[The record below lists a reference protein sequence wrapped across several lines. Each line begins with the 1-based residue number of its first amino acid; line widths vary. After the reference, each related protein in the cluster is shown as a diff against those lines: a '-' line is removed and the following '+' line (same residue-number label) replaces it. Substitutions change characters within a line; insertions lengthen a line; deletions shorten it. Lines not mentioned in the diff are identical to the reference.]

1 MRAVVNSFPHIGN
14 YPRLLASRSMGAAI
28 LWIDFTLIFESL
40 AFRWDADAVLVG
52 FAMVLYG
59 LPGALF
65 GPWLGAYA
73 DKVCPWSLLR
83 WSYVVR
89 ALAAIALWQAPTL
102 AIFLASIALKGLAN
116 MAPAPAEQQLF
127 RRLLDDDA
135 LPANAGRVTLI
146 DQTTKLIAPLI
157 ATFTA
162 YAGFSG
168 FTISAALGVL
178 GFMLVPGSRNQGNA
192 GIHHSTQ
199 RARPLWTVLHSV
211 LRDHALLRRVFIVT
225 LCQAFIL
232 GFYDA
237 LLSLFLKARGYPDGT
252 FGSIVGCTAAGAMI
266 GAFLFRHAVRGFEST
281 TLLAT
286 SCSLFGLTILTPA
299 IMVYADVAIPLPL
312 MLCLWIGNGLGY
324 GLGVMLMMVT
334 FQRECPRETLG
345 TVTST
350 GRSLQLLLLII
361 APLAGG
367 ALSSATS
374 IELVFLL
381 AGTSAVG
388 LGLFAKIPLRANAS
402 RLPRPQ

>member
-1 MRAVVNSFPHIGN
+1 MTPSPHIGN
-14 YPRLLASRSMGAAI
+14 YPRLLASRSVGAAI
-28 LWIDFTLIFESL
+28 LWIDFTLIFENL
-40 AFRWDADAVLVG
+40 AFRWNADAVSVG
-52 FAMVLYG
+52 LAMMLYG
-59 LPGALF
+59 LPGVLF

-73 DKVCPWSLLR
+73 DRVCPWRLLR

-89 ALAAIALWQAPTL
+89 VLSAIALWQAPTL
-102 AIFLASIALKGLAN
+102 DIFLACVALKGLSN
-116 MAPAPAEQQLF
+116 IAPAPAEQQLF
-127 RRLLDDDA
+127 RHLLDDNA

-146 DQTTKLIAPLI
+146 DQITKLVAPLV
-157 ATFTA
+157 AAFTA

-168 FTISAALGVL
+168 FTISAALGVA
-178 GFMLVPGSRNQGNA
+178 GFLLVSGSRTPINTGV
-192 GIHHSTQ
+192 HHSTQ
-199 RARPLWTVLHSV
+199 RTRPLWTVFHSI
-211 LRDHALLRRVFIVT
+211 LRDHAVLRRVFIVT

-266 GAFLFRHAVRGFEST
+266 GAFVFRHAVRLCKST

-286 SCSLFGLTILTPA
+286 SCSLFGLTILIPA
-299 IMVYADVAIPLPL
+299 VMVYADVTVPLPL

-350 GRSLQLLLLII
+350 GRSLQLLVLIT

-367 ALSSATS
+367 ALSSVTS
-374 IELVFLL
+374 IELVFLV
-381 AGTSAVG
+381 AGVSAVG
-388 LGLFAKIPLRANAS
+388 LGLFARSPLRSTTS